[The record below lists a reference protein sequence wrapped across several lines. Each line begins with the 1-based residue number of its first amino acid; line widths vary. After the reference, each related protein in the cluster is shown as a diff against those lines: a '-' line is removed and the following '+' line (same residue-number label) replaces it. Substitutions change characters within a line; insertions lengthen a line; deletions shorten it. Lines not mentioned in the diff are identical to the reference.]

1 VKRDPA
7 RRVFPRRI
15 ELAALV
21 LPSILLAAL
30 VALDYFVLE
39 PNIGSG
45 VRHLVFLALAVAG
58 ILAFSLAIFERLT
71 DLQLRE
77 REQRERLAELAEA
90 LDRRGRQLQ
99 ALNQAGL
106 SLAAELETAPVL
118 QKIVELARDVA
129 GARYAALGIFN
140 ENGEVVQFLT
150 SGITAEQRARIG
162 PLPRGRGLLG
172 LLQDE
177 QRPIRLRSIAAH
189 PASVGFPPDHPPM
202 GSFLGVPIL
211 WRGRSVGNLYLTE
224 KLGTAEFSAE
234 DEEAITT
241 LAAQA
246 AIAIENARL
255 YEQVGRI
262 SVLEE
267 RQRIGMDLHDGA
279 MQSLYGVGL
288 LLEDAGERA
297 ATEPDAARRVIERAV
312 DLLNGTIAELRRY
325 VMGLR
330 PIRGA
335 ERPLSES
342 LPHLASQLGQQ
353 ALLDVRVDVDPD
365 AERDLDPEQREATFY
380 VAADALTNVARHARA
395 SSATIRFARADGSA
409 AVLEVRDDG
418 VGFDPSRRGAGLGL
432 RNMRERAFVAG
443 GRLQVESV
451 PGRGTL
457 VRLELP
463 LERAAAPR
471 GGAEGDRREEGVSR

>member
-1 VKRDPA
+1 MSIGKA
-7 RRVFPRRI
+7 GFPRRI
-15 ELAALV
+15 ELAALI
-21 LPSILLAAL
+21 LPSLLLASL
-30 VALDYFVLE
+30 LALDYFFLE
-39 PNIGSG
+39 PAFDRGLAHLIVFALG
-45 VRHLVFLALAVAG
+45 VGG
-58 ILAFSLAIFERLT
+58 ILAFSYAIFDRLS
-71 DLQLRE
+71 DLQMRE
-77 REQRERLAELAEA
+77 REQATRQAELAEA
-90 LDRRGRQLQ
+90 LERRGHQLQ
-99 ALNQAGL
+99 ALNQAGIT
-106 SLAAELETAPVL
+106 LAAELESASVL
-118 QKIVELARDVA
+118 QKIVDLARDVA
-129 GARYAALGIFN
+129 EAKYAALGIFN

-150 SGITAEQRARIG
+150 TGVSAEERERIG

-177 QRPIRLRSIAAH
+177 QRPIRLRSIADH
-189 PASVGFPPDHPPM
+189 PASVGFPKGHPPM
-202 GSFLGVPIL
+202 RSFLGVPIV

-224 KLGTAEFSAE
+224 KIGADEFSAE
-234 DEEAITT
+234 DEASIVT
-241 LAAQA
+241 LSSQA

-288 LLEDAGERA
+288 LLEDAGERLPPEA
-297 ATEPDAARRVIERAV
+297 RDTRATIDRAV
-312 DLLNGTIAELRRY
+312 ELLNGTIAEMRRY

-342 LPHLASQLGQQ
+342 LPTLASQIGDQ
-353 ALLDVRVDVDPD
+353 ARLSVTVDVDPE
-365 AERDLDPEQREATFY
+365 AERDLDPEQREAAFY

-395 SSATIRFARADGSA
+395 TRAQIRLSHSDGR

-418 VGFDPSRRGAGLGL
+418 VGFDPATRGPGLGL

-443 GRLQVESV
+443 GRLEVGSE
-451 PGRGTL
+451 PTRGTT

-463 LERAAAPR
+463 LERT
-471 GGAEGDRREEGVSR
+471 

>member
-1 VKRDPA
+1 MRVSDDGVKQ
-7 RRVFPRRI
+7 VFPRRI
-15 ELAALV
+15 EIAALV
-21 LPSILLAAL
+21 LPSALLALL
-30 VALDYFVLE
+30 VGIDYVVLE
-39 PNIGSG
+39 PLLPPGGS
-45 VRHLVFLALAVAG
+45 HLVLFALGVAG
-58 ILAFSLAIFERLT
+58 VIAFSYAIFSRLT
-71 DLQLRE
+71 ALQLRE
-77 REQRERLAELAEA
+77 REQREHVTELARA
-90 LDRRGRQLQ
+90 LEGRGRQLE
-99 ALNQAGL
+99 ALNLAGL
-106 SLAAELETAPVL
+106 SLAAELETSSVL
-118 QKIVELARDVA
+118 QKIADLARDVA
-129 GARYAALGIFN
+129 SARYAALGIFN

-150 SGITAEQRARIG
+150 SGITPEQRARIG

-177 QRPIRLRSIAAH
+177 PRPIRLRRIADH
-189 PASVGFPPDHPPM
+189 PASVGFPPGHPPM
-202 GSFLGVPIL
+202 GSFLGAPIR

-224 KLGTAEFSAE
+224 KIGEPEFSAE
-234 DEEAITT
+234 DEEAILT

-288 LLEDAGERA
+288 LLEDAAERTA
-297 ATEPDAARRVIERAV
+297 EQPEAARRVMTRAV
-312 DLLNGTIAELRRY
+312 ELLNGTIAELRRY

-342 LPHLASQLGQQ
+342 LPTLASQLGRE
-353 ALLDVRVDVDPD
+353 ALLDVQVEVDAD
-365 AERDLDPEQREATFY
+365 AETALDPEQREATFY
-380 VAADALTNVARHARA
+380 IAADALTNVARHARA
-395 SSATIRFARADGSA
+395 RSATVSFARSDGGV
-409 AVLEVRDDG
+409 VLEVRDDG
-418 VGFDPSRRGAGLGL
+418 VGFESAGHGAGLGL

-443 GRLQVESV
+443 GRLHVSSA

-457 VRLELP
+457 VRLELA
-463 LERAAAPR
+463 LQ
-471 GGAEGDRREEGVSR
+471 REVAR

>member
-1 VKRDPA
+1 VTS
-7 RRVFPRRI
+7 RRGRPFPRRI
-15 ELAALV
+15 EIAALV
-21 LPSILLAAL
+21 LPSLLLGAL
-30 VALDYFVLE
+30 VLLDYYLLE
-39 PNIGSG
+39 ERVPRG
-45 VRHLVFLALAVAG
+45 VSHAIVFALGVGG
-58 ILAFSLAIFERLT
+58 ILAFSVAIFDRLSE
-71 DLQLRE
+71 LQLRE
-77 REQRERLAELAEA
+77 REQAQRQSELAEA

-106 SLAAELETAPVL
+106 TLAAELDSASVL
-118 QKIVELARDVA
+118 QKIVDLARDV
-129 GARYAALGIFN
+129 GRSKYAALGIFN

-150 SGITAEQRARIG
+150 SGITREERERIG

-177 QRPIRLRSIAAH
+177 QRPIRIRSIAEH
-189 PASVGFPPDHPPM
+189 PASVGYPRGHPPM
-202 GSFLGVPIL
+202 NSFLGVPII

-224 KLGTAEFSAE
+224 KIGAEEFGAE
-234 DEEAITT
+234 DEEAMIT

-288 LLEDAGERA
+288 LLEDVAERFPPAAGQARA
-297 ATEPDAARRVIERAV
+297 PVERAV
-312 DLLNGTIAELRRY
+312 ELLNGTIADMRRY

-342 LPHLASQLGQQ
+342 LPTLASQIGEQ
-353 ALLDVRVDVDPD
+353 ARLDVRVDVDPE

-395 SSATIRFARADGSA
+395 TRAEVRLSHIDGG
-409 AVLEVRDDG
+409 AVLEVTDDG
-418 VGFDPSRRGAGLGL
+418 IGFDPATRPPGLGL

-443 GRLQVESV
+443 GRLRVGSS
-451 PGRGTL
+451 PGGGTS

-463 LERAAAPR
+463 LEREVAR
-471 GGAEGDRREEGVSR
+471 

>member
-1 VKRDPA
+1 MRDA
-7 RRVFPRRI
+7 EGHVFPRRI
-15 ELAALV
+15 ELAALAILDFV
-21 LPSILLAAL
+21 FLEPHLPSGVSHAVFFAL
-30 VALDYFVLE
+30 
-39 PNIGSG
+39 G
-45 VRHLVFLALAVAG
+45 VAG
-58 ILAFSLAIFERLT
+58 VAAFSYVIFDRIR
-71 DLQLRE
+71 DLQVRE
-77 REQRERLAELAEA
+77 IAQRRRQAELADA

-99 ALNQAGL
+99 ALNEAGL
-106 SLAAELETAPVL
+106 TLSAELESASVL
-118 QKIVELARDVA
+118 QKIADLARVV
-129 GARYAALGIFN
+129 GGSRYAALGIFN

-150 SGITAEQRARIG
+150 SGISAEERARIG

-177 QRPIRLRSIAAH
+177 QRPMRLRSIAEH
-189 PASVGFPPDHPPM
+189 SASVGFPASHPPM
-202 GSFLGVPIL
+202 KSFLGVPIL

-224 KLGTAEFSAE
+224 KIGAAEFSAE
-234 DEEAITT
+234 DEEALVT

-288 LLEDAGERA
+288 LLEDAAERLP
-297 ATEPDAARRVIERAV
+297 TQGVAARSPIERAV
-312 DLLNGTIAELRRY
+312 ELLNGTIADMRRY

-330 PIRGA
+330 PIRGS

-342 LPHLASQLGQQ
+342 LPTLAKQIGDE
-353 ALLDVRVDVDPD
+353 ARLDVRVDVDSD
-365 AERDLDPEQREATFY
+365 AESDLDPEQREAMFY

-395 SSATIRFARADGSA
+395 THATVRFLRGDAA
-409 AVLEVRDDG
+409 AVLEVQDDG
-418 VGFDPSRRGAGLGL
+418 VGFNTAVRAPGIGL

-443 GRLQVESV
+443 GGFEVRSS
-451 PGRGTL
+451 PGQGTV

-463 LERAAAPR
+463 LEGLAGSPTARAAVGDN
-471 GGAEGDRREEGVSR
+471 GGGG

>member
-1 VKRDPA
+1 MRKDA
-7 RRVFPRRI
+7 RVRAFPRRI
-15 ELAALV
+15 ELTALV
-21 LPSILLAAL
+21 LPSILLGAL
-30 VALDYFVLE
+30 VLLDYYLLEGQVPRGISHAVTFVL
-39 PNIGSG
+39 G
-45 VRHLVFLALAVAG
+45 VVG
-58 ILAFSLAIFERLT
+58 ILAFSFAIFDRLSE
-71 DLQLRE
+71 LQLRE
-77 REQRERLAELAEA
+77 REHAQRQSELAEA

-106 SLAAELETAPVL
+106 TLAAELDSASVL
-118 QKIVELARDVA
+118 QKIVDLARDVA

-150 SGITAEQRARIG
+150 AGISREERERIG
-162 PLPRGRGLLG
+162 HLPRGRGLLG

-177 QRPIRLRSIAAH
+177 QRPIRVRQIAEH
-189 PASVGFPPDHPPM
+189 PASVGFPDHHPPM
-202 GSFLGVPIL
+202 RSFLGVPIV

-224 KLGTAEFSAE
+224 KVGADEFTAE
-234 DEEAITT
+234 DEEAIIT

-288 LLEDAGERA
+288 LLEDAAERLPPQVSQERA
-297 ATEPDAARRVIERAV
+297 PIERAV
-312 DLLNGTIAELRRY
+312 ELLNGTIADMRRY

-342 LPHLASQLGQQ
+342 LPTLASQIGEQ
-353 ALLDVRVDVDPD
+353 ARLKVSVEVDPE

-395 SSATIRFARADGSA
+395 TTADIRFSRQDGS
-409 AVLEVRDDG
+409 AVLEVQDDG
-418 VGFDPSRRGAGLGL
+418 VGFDPAVRGPGIGI

-443 GRLQVESV
+443 GRLHVGSS
-451 PGRGTL
+451 PGRGTR

-463 LERAAAPR
+463 LEREVTR
-471 GGAEGDRREEGVSR
+471 

>member
-1 VKRDPA
+1 V
-7 RRVFPRRI
+7 RRASTPRAFPRRI

-21 LPSILLAAL
+21 LPSVLLGAL
-30 VALDYFVLE
+30 VLLQYFVLE
-39 PNIGSG
+39 EILPRGPA
-45 VRHLVFLALAVAG
+45 HLVTFALGVAG
-58 ILAFSLAIFERLT
+58 VFAFSFAILARLSE
-71 DLQLRE
+71 LQLLE
-77 REQRERLAELAEA
+77 REQAEA

-99 ALNQAGL
+99 ALNEAGI
-106 SLAAELETAPVL
+106 SLAAELDSATVL

-140 ENGEVVQFLT
+140 ENGEVTQFLT
-150 SGITAEQRARIG
+150 SGITTEQRARIG

-177 QRPIRLRSIAAH
+177 QRPIRLRSIAEH
-189 PASVGFPPDHPPM
+189 PASVGFPKEHPPM

-224 KLGTAEFSAE
+224 KIGVAEFTSE
-234 DEEAITT
+234 DEEAIVT

-288 LLEDAGERA
+288 LLEDAAERLPP
-297 ATEPDAARRVIERAV
+297 EARPSRPPIERAV
-312 DLLNGTIAELRRY
+312 ELLNGTIAEMRRY
-325 VMGLR
+325 VTGLR
-330 PIRGA
+330 PIRGS

-342 LPHLASQLGQQ
+342 LPTLATQFGEQAHLT
-353 ALLDVRVDVDPD
+353 VTVDVDPD
-365 AERDLDPEQREATFY
+365 AERDLDPEQREAAFY

-395 SSATIRFARADGSA
+395 RTAQIRFSRRDGS
-409 AVLEVRDDG
+409 AVLEVQDDG
-418 VGFDPSRRGAGLGL
+418 VGFDPGSRAPGLGL

-443 GRLQVESV
+443 GRLHIGSA
-451 PGRGTL
+451 PGQGTS

-463 LERAAAPR
+463 VERR
-471 GGAEGDRREEGVSR
+471 AEERQ

>member
-1 VKRDPA
+1 
-7 RRVFPRRI
+7 
-15 ELAALV
+15 
-21 LPSILLAAL
+21 
-30 VALDYFVLE
+30 
-39 PNIGSG
+39 
-45 VRHLVFLALAVAG
+45 
-58 ILAFSLAIFERLT
+58 
-71 DLQLRE
+71 
-77 REQRERLAELAEA
+77 
-90 LDRRGRQLQ
+90 
-99 ALNQAGL
+99 
-106 SLAAELETAPVL
+106 VL
-118 QKIVELARDVA
+118 QKIVDLAREVA
-129 GARYAALGIFN
+129 KARYAALGIFN

-150 SGITAEQRARIG
+150 SGITQEARDRIG

-177 QRPIRLRSIAAH
+177 QRPIRLRSIVDH
-189 PASVGFPPDHPPM
+189 PAFVGFPRDHPLM
-202 GSFLGVPIL
+202 RSFLGVPIV

-224 KLGTAEFSAE
+224 KIGADEFSAE
-234 DEEAITT
+234 DEKAIIT

-288 LLEDAGERA
+288 LLEDASERL
-297 ATEPDAARRVIERAV
+297 PDDARETRGTIERAV
-312 DLLNGTIAELRRY
+312 ELLNGTIAEMRRY
-325 VMGLR
+325 VVGLR

-342 LPHLASQLGQQ
+342 LPTHASQIGDQ
-353 ALLDVRVDVDPD
+353 ARLQVSVDVDPE
-365 AERDLDPEQREATFY
+365 AERDLDPEQREAAFY

-395 SSATIRFARADGSA
+395 DRARIQLSHRNGR
-409 AVLEVRDDG
+409 AVLEIRDDG
-418 VGFDPSRRGAGLGL
+418 VGFDPDARGPGLGM

-443 GRLQVESV
+443 GRLEVGSE
-451 PGRGTL
+451 PGRGTT

-463 LERAAAPR
+463 LER
-471 GGAEGDRREEGVSR
+471 G

>member
-1 VKRDPA
+1 MGAVSRASAPRA
-7 RRVFPRRI
+7 FPRRI
-15 ELAALV
+15 EIAALV
-21 LPSILLAAL
+21 LPVVLLGAL
-30 VALDYFVLE
+30 LLLEYLVLDQLL
-39 PNIGSG
+39 PSG
-45 VRHLVFLALAVAG
+45 VARIVTFALGIAGVFT
-58 ILAFSLAIFERLT
+58 FSFAIFQRLSE
-71 DLQLRE
+71 LQLRE
-77 REQRERLAELAEA
+77 REQADT

-99 ALNQAGL
+99 ALNEAGI
-106 SLAAELETAPVL
+106 SLAAELDSATVL

-140 ENGEVVQFLT
+140 ENGEVTQFLT
-150 SGITAEQRARIG
+150 SGISAEQRARIG

-177 QRPIRLRSIAAH
+177 QRPIRLRSISDH
-189 PASVGFPPDHPPM
+189 PASVGFPKEHPPM

-224 KLGTAEFSAE
+224 KIGAAEFTAE
-234 DEEAITT
+234 DEEAIVT

-288 LLEDAGERA
+288 LLEDAADRLPPEA
-297 ATEPDAARRVIERAV
+297 QPARPPIERAV
-312 DLLNGTIAELRRY
+312 ELLNGTIAEMRRY
-325 VMGLR
+325 VTGLR

-342 LPHLASQLGQQ
+342 LPTLATQLGEQ
-353 ALLDVRVDVDPD
+353 AHLKVTVEVDPE
-365 AERDLDPEQREATFY
+365 AESELDPEQREAAFY

-395 SSATIRFARADGSA
+395 GSA
-409 AVLEVRDDG
+409 RIELSRRDSSAVLEVRDDG
-418 VGFDPSRRGAGLGL
+418 IGFDPALRGPGLGL

-443 GRLQVESV
+443 GRLHIGSA
-451 PGRGTL
+451 PGQGTS

-463 LERAAAPR
+463 VERR
-471 GGAEGDRREEGVSR
+471 VEVSR

>member
-1 VKRDPA
+1 MNERDSS
-7 RRVFPRRI
+7 VFPRRI
-15 ELAALV
+15 EIAALV
-21 LPSILLAAL
+21 LPSVLFAAL
-30 VALDYFVLE
+30 AFFDFIILE
-39 PNIGSG
+39 PNLVPG
-45 VRHLVFLALAVAG
+45 VRHVVFFALGVAG
-58 ILAFSLAIFERLT
+58 VAAFSYVIFDRIR

-77 REQRERLAELAEA
+77 VEQRRRQAELAEA

-99 ALNQAGL
+99 ALNEAGL
-106 SLAAELETAPVL
+106 TLAAELESASVL
-118 QKIVELARDVA
+118 QKIVDLARVV
-129 GARYAALGIFN
+129 GGSRYAALGIFN

-150 SGITAEQRARIG
+150 SGITAEERAHIG

-177 QRPIRLRSIAAH
+177 QRPIRLSSIADH
-189 PASVGFPPDHPPM
+189 PASVGFPKGHPLM
-202 GSFLGVPIL
+202 RSFLGVPLL

-224 KLGTAEFSAE
+224 KIGADEFSVE
-234 DEEAITT
+234 DEEALLT

-288 LLEDAGERA
+288 LLEDAAERA
-297 ATEPDAARRVIERAV
+297 PASEARGPIERAV
-312 DLLNGTIAELRRY
+312 ELLNGTIADMRRY

-342 LPHLASQLGQQ
+342 LPTLAKQMGDQ
-353 ALLDVRVDVDPD
+353 ARLEVRVDIDPD
-365 AERDLDPEQREATFY
+365 AERDLDPEQREAMFY

-395 SSATIRFARADGSA
+395 TRANIRFLRDNGT
-409 AVLEVRDDG
+409 AVLEVQDDG
-418 VGFDPSRRGAGLGL
+418 IGFDPALRAPGLGL

-443 GRLQVESV
+443 GRFEVGSI
-451 PGRGTL
+451 PGRGTR

-463 LERAAAPR
+463 LEGPDAATGTAKVR
-471 GGAEGDRREEGVSR
+471 TGENEGT

>member
-1 VKRDPA
+1 MAKVG
-7 RRVFPRRI
+7 RVRAFPRGI
-15 ELAALV
+15 EIAALV
-21 LPSILLAAL
+21 LPSVLIGAL
-30 VALDYFVLE
+30 VLLDYFVLE
-39 PNIGSG
+39 QILPRGISHLLLFTLG
-45 VRHLVFLALAVAG
+45 VGGV
-58 ILAFSLAIFERLT
+58 LAFSVVIFDRLS

-77 REQRERLAELAEA
+77 REQAARQAELADA
-90 LDRRGRQLQ
+90 LDRKGRQLQ
-99 ALNQAGL
+99 ALNEAGL
-106 SLAAELETAPVL
+106 SLAAELDSASVL
-118 QKIVELARDVA
+118 QKIVELAREVA

-150 SGITAEQRARIG
+150 SGITPEERARIG
-162 PLPRGRGLLG
+162 SLPRGRGLLG

-177 QRPIRLRSIAAH
+177 QHPIRLRSIAEH
-189 PASVGFPPDHPPM
+189 PASVGFPEHHPPM

-211 WRGRSVGNLYLTE
+211 WRGRSVGNLYMTE
-224 KLGTAEFSAE
+224 KIGAREFMAE
-234 DEEAITT
+234 DEEAIVT

-288 LLEDAGERA
+288 LLEDAADRLPPEA
-297 ATEPDAARRVIERAV
+297 APTRLPVERAV
-312 DLLNGTIAELRRY
+312 QLLNGTIADMRRY
-325 VMGLR
+325 VIGLR

-342 LPHLASQLGQQ
+342 LPTLATQIGEQ
-353 ALLDVRVDVDPD
+353 ARLKVSVEVDPD

-395 SSATIRFARADGSA
+395 TTANIRLSRHDAS
-409 AVLEVRDDG
+409 AVLDVRDDG
-418 VGFDPSRRGAGLGL
+418 IGFDPATRGPGLGL

-443 GRLQVESV
+443 GRLHVGSV
-451 PGRGTL
+451 PGQGTH

-463 LERAAAPR
+463 VERGEVR
-471 GGAEGDRREEGVSR
+471 Q

>member
-1 VKRDPA
+1 MSEQQSD
-7 RRVFPRRI
+7 VFPLRI
-15 ELAALV
+15 RIAALV
-21 LPSILLAAL
+21 LPSAL
-30 VALDYFVLE
+30 FVALALLDFEVLD
-39 PNIGSG
+39 PN
-45 VRHLVFLALAVAG
+45 LPAG
-58 ILAFSLAIFERLT
+58 ISHIAFVALGVGGVAAFSYGIFDRIR

-77 REQRERLAELAEA
+77 IAQRQRQAELAEA

-99 ALNQAGL
+99 ALNEAGL
-106 SLAAELETAPVL
+106 TLAAELESAAVL
-118 QKIVELARDVA
+118 QKIADLARVVA
-129 GARYAALGIFN
+129 GSRYAALGMFN

-150 SGITAEQRARIG
+150 SGISTEERARIG
-162 PLPRGRGLLG
+162 ALPRGRGLLG

-177 QRPIRLRSIAAH
+177 PRALRLRNIHQH
-189 PASVGFPPDHPPM
+189 PASVGFPANHPPM
-202 GSFLGVPIL
+202 TSFLGVPIL
-211 WRGRSVGNLYLTE
+211 WRGHSLGNLYLTE
-224 KLGTAEFSAE
+224 KIGADEFSAE
-234 DEEAITT
+234 DEEAILT

-288 LLEDAGERA
+288 LLEDAADRIPPEGR
-297 ATEPDAARRVIERAV
+297 EPRKSVERAV
-312 DLLNGTIAELRRY
+312 ELLNGTIADMRRY

-335 ERPLSES
+335 ERPLAES
-342 LPHLASQLGQQ
+342 LPTLATQIADQ
-353 ALLDVRVDVDPD
+353 ARLAVRIEVD
-365 AERDLDPEQREATFY
+365 AEAERVLDPEQREAMFY

-395 SSATIRFARADGSA
+395 TRATIRFLRADGT
-409 AVLEVRDDG
+409 AVLEVQDDG
-418 VGFDPSRRGAGLGL
+418 VGFDPAIRAPGLGL

-443 GRLQVESV
+443 GRLEVGSI
-451 PGRGTL
+451 PGRGTR

-463 LERAAAPR
+463 LEGTDIVAVPARAPTDDNEAR
-471 GGAEGDRREEGVSR
+471 T

>member
-1 VKRDPA
+1 MRRDPVA
-7 RRVFPRRI
+7 RVFPRRI
-15 ELAALV
+15 EIAALV
-21 LPSILLAAL
+21 LPSVLIGLLVL
-30 VALDYFVLE
+30 LDHFVLE
-39 PNIGSG
+39 RVLTNEMAHVVFFVLGVSG
-45 VRHLVFLALAVAG
+45 VF
-58 ILAFSLAIFERLT
+58 AFSLVLFGRFT

-77 REQRERLAELAEA
+77 RQQAERQSELAEA

-99 ALNQAGL
+99 ALNEAGL
-106 SLAAELETAPVL
+106 TLAAELESASVL
-118 QKIVELARDVA
+118 QKIVDLAKDVA
-129 GARYAALGIFN
+129 GAKYAALGIFN

-150 SGITAEQRARIG
+150 SGITPEQRARIG

-177 QRPIRLRSIAAH
+177 QRPIRLRTIAEHA
-189 PASVGFPPDHPPM
+189 ASVGFPKDHPPM

-224 KLGTAEFSAE
+224 KIGAAEFTPE
-234 DEEAITT
+234 DEGAIIT

-267 RQRIGMDLHDGA
+267 RQRIGMDLHDGS

-288 LLEDAGERA
+288 LLEDVADRLPSAAEPVRA
-297 ATEPDAARRVIERAV
+297 PIERAV
-312 DLLNGTIAELRRY
+312 QLLNGTIADMRRY

-342 LPHLASQLGQQ
+342 LPTLATQIGEQ
-353 ALLDVRVDVDPD
+353 ARLRVRVEVDPD
-365 AERDLDPEQREATFY
+365 AERELDPEQREATFY

-395 SSATIRFARADGSA
+395 GNATITFSRANGA
-409 AVLEVRDDG
+409 AVLEVADDG
-418 VGFDPSRRGAGLGL
+418 IGFDPGTRGPGLGL

-443 GRLQVESV
+443 GRLHLTSA
-451 PGRGTL
+451 PGGGTSI
-457 VRLELP
+457 RLELP
-463 LERAAAPR
+463 VERSAAR
-471 GGAEGDRREEGVSR
+471 Q

>member
-1 VKRDPA
+1 MTQQGP
-7 RRVFPRRI
+7 VFPRRI

-21 LPSILLAAL
+21 LPSLLLAGL
-30 VALDYFVLE
+30 VLLDYLVLE
-39 PNIGSG
+39 PTFPSG
-45 VRHLVFLALAVAG
+45 VSHLILFALGVTGVA
-58 ILAFSLAIFERLT
+58 AFSVAIFDRLR
-71 DLQLRE
+71 DLQMRE
-77 REQRERLAELAEA
+77 REQNRKQAELATA
-90 LDRRGRQLQ
+90 LDRRGVQLQ

-106 SLAAELETAPVL
+106 TLAAELESASVL
-118 QKIVELARDVA
+118 QKIADLARDVA

-150 SGITAEQRARIG
+150 SGITGEQRARIG
-162 PLPRGRGLLG
+162 PLPRGRGLIG
-172 LLQDE
+172 ILQDE
-177 QRPIRLRSIAAH
+177 RRPIRFRSIADH
-189 PASVGFPPDHPPM
+189 PGSVGFPPHHPPM
-202 GSFLGVPIL
+202 RSFLGVPIA

-224 KLGTAEFSAE
+224 KVGAEEFSQE
-234 DEEAITT
+234 DEEAILT

-288 LLEDAGERA
+288 LLEDSAERLPTA
-297 ATEPDAARRVIERAV
+297 AEDARRPIERAV
-312 DLLNGTIAELRRY
+312 ELLNGTIADMRRY

-335 ERPLSES
+335 ERPLAES
-342 LPHLASQLGQQ
+342 LPTLAAQIGQE
-353 ALLDVRVDVDPD
+353 ARLDVRVDVDAD
-365 AERDLDPEQREATFY
+365 AERDLDPEQREAMFY

-395 SSATIRFARADGSA
+395 TRVTIRFSRSAGS
-409 AVLEVRDDG
+409 AVLEVQDDG
-418 VGFDPSRRGAGLGL
+418 IGFEPSARGSGLGL

-443 GRLQVESV
+443 GRLELGSTSGQ
-451 PGRGTL
+451 GTR

-463 LERAAAPR
+463 LDPSAR
-471 GGAEGDRREEGVSR
+471 GTPQNVPS

>member
-1 VKRDPA
+1 MGLVRKGTRA
-7 RRVFPRRI
+7 FPRRI

-21 LPSILLAAL
+21 LPSVLLGAL
-30 VALDYFVLE
+30 VLLDYLVLE
-39 PNIGSG
+39 VYLPRGIS
-45 VRHLVFLALAVAG
+45 HLVVFALGVGGVA
-58 ILAFSLAIFERLT
+58 AFSLVIFDRLS

-77 REQRERLAELAEA
+77 REQRERQAELADA

-106 SLAAELETAPVL
+106 TLAAELESASVL
-118 QKIVELARDVA
+118 QKIVDLARDVA

-150 SGITAEQRARIG
+150 SGITAEERARIG
-162 PLPRGRGLLG
+162 HLPRGRGLLG

-177 QRPIRLRSIAAH
+177 RRPIRVRSIHEH
-189 PASVGFPPDHPPM
+189 PASVGFPAHHPAM
-202 GSFLGVPIL
+202 RSFLGVPIL

-224 KLGTAEFSAE
+224 KSGAEEFTTE
-234 DEEAITT
+234 DEEAIIT

-288 LLEDAGERA
+288 LLEDSADRLPPEASSSRA
-297 ATEPDAARRVIERAV
+297 PIERAV
-312 DLLNGTIAELRRY
+312 QLLNGTIADMRRY

-342 LPHLASQLGQQ
+342 LPTLATQIGEQ
-353 ALLDVRVDVDPD
+353 ARLRVSVEVDPD
-365 AERDLDPEQREATFY
+365 AERELDPEQREAAFY

-395 SSATIRFARADGSA
+395 SSAQIRFSRDDASA
-409 AVLEVRDDG
+409 ILEVQDDG
-418 VGFDPSRRGAGLGL
+418 VGFDPGKRAPGLGL

-443 GRLQVESV
+443 GRLHVGPA
-451 PGRGTL
+451 PGQGTM

-463 LERAAAPR
+463 VERSAA
-471 GGAEGDRREEGVSR
+471 SR